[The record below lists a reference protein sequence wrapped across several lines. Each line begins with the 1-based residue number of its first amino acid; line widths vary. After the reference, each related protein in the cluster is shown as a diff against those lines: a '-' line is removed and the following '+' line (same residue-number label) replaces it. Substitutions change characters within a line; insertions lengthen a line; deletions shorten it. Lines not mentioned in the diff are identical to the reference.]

1 MVGFDQSELDRLERR
16 DFHLSVL
23 AAAVVLV
30 MAGGVA
36 LLMYPLVFVHP
47 DEANKWT
54 LRFAF
59 GGFCLLSVLVSAY
72 LLDRKRTVHGLKQ
85 QLVAELKRNFELRHQ
100 ANLDLLH
107 TIPDLNHFQDRL
119 SMEHRRAASMQR
131 TLSLVVIKVN
141 LSRNL
146 MDTNEGTTAL
156 GEAARELSRNLRPT
170 DSIFVLGPGVF
181 GLVLPDTNTAGA
193 NRVKFRLEEALKA
206 IGGGNRFS
214 SEAFVYNYPEQF
226 QSAHEMEQE
235 VLSLLPETQPWLEGA
250 ETSH

>member
-1 MVGFDQSELDRLERR
+1 MAGFDHTELDRLERR
-16 DFHLSVL
+16 DLHLSIL
-23 AAAVVLV
+23 AATIVLV

-47 DEANKWT
+47 DEGNKWT

-59 GGFCLLSVLVSAY
+59 AGFCLLSVLVAAY

-85 QLVAELKRNFELRHQ
+85 QLVAELKRNLELRHQ
-100 ANLDLLH
+100 ANVDLLH

-131 TLSLVVIKVN
+131 TFSLLGIKVI

-146 MDTNEGTTAL
+146 MGTNEETTAL
-156 GEAARELSRNLRPT
+156 GEVARELSRNLRPT
-170 DSIFVLGPGVF
+170 DSIFALGPGVF
-181 GLVLPDTNTAGA
+181 GLVLPDTDTAGA
-193 NRVKFRLEEALKA
+193 NRIKFRLEETLQA

-235 VLSLLPETQPWLEGA
+235 VLSLLPETQPWMEGA
-250 ETSH
+250 EAR

>member
-1 MVGFDQSELDRLERR
+1 MTGFDQTELDRLERR
-16 DFHLSVL
+16 DFHLSIL
-23 AAAVVLV
+23 AAVIVLV

-47 DEANKWT
+47 DEANKWP

-59 GGFCLLSVLVSAY
+59 SGFCLLSVLVAAY

-85 QLVAELKRNFELRHQ
+85 QLVAELKRNLELRHQ
-100 ANLDLLH
+100 ANVDMLH

-131 TLSLVVIKVN
+131 TLSLVGIKVN
-141 LSRNL
+141 LARSL
-146 MDTNEGTTAL
+146 VGTNEETTAL
-156 GEAARELSRNLRPT
+156 GEAARELFRLRPT
-170 DSIFVLGPGVF
+170 DAIFALGPGVF
-181 GLVLPDTNTAGA
+181 GLVLPDTDTAGA
-193 NRVKFRLEEALKA
+193 NRIKFQLEEALKA

-214 SEAFVYNYPEQF
+214 SKAFVYNYPEQF

-250 ETSH
+250 ETTR